1 MGPED
6 LAQVLRHLPKSQP
19 DARVLVGLDDPD
31 DAGVF
36 QLTEDLAIVQTVDF
50 FTPIVDDGYAFGQI
64 AAANALSDIYAMGG
78 RPVTALNIVGYP
90 VSKLPHAVLADI
102 LRGGADKVKEAGAV
116 LLGGHSID
124 DPEPKYGLAVTG
136 VVHPKRMM
144 TKAGARPGQD
154 LILTKPIGT
163 GTLSTAMKR
172 GLVPQDE
179 VDEATAV
186 MATLNSYIEPILA
199 AEVRCVT
206 DITGFGLLGHAQ
218 EVARESHVGLRIFAG
233 EVPVIEAARKYAA
246 QDIFPGGTRNNF
258 KYVSPGVAFPA
269 DMPDNERLLLCDA
282 VTSGGLLIAVDRDD
296 TEELRRALLKAGA
309 PVAAVIGETVIGDS
323 GFIEVVK

>member
-31 DAGVF
+31 DAGVY
-36 QLTEDLAIVQTVDF
+36 QLSEDLAIVQTVDF
-50 FTPIVDDGYAFGQI
+50 FTPIVDDGYSFGQI
-64 AAANALSDIYAMGG
+64 AAANALSDIYAMGA
-78 RPVTALNIVGYP
+78 RPLTALNIVGYP
-90 VSKLPHAVLADI
+90 VSKLPHAVLAEI
-102 LRGGADKVKEAGAV
+102 LRGGADKVREAGAV

-136 VVHPKRMM
+136 VVHPKRVM
-144 TKAGARPGQD
+144 TKAGAQPLQD

-163 GTLSTAMKR
+163 GVISTAMKR

-179 VDEATAV
+179 VEEATQI
-186 MATLNSYIEPILA
+186 MAALNSYIQPIL
-199 AEVRCVT
+199 ESGVKCVT

-218 EVARESHVGLRIFAG
+218 EVARESRVGLRIFAH

-246 QDIFPGGTRNNF
+246 QDVFPAGSRNNL
-258 KYVSPGVAFPA
+258 KYVSPGVSFPA
-269 DMPDNERLLLCDA
+269 DMPDHERLLLCDA
-282 VTSGGLLIAVDRDD
+282 VTSGGLLIAVDKGE
-296 TEELRRALLKAGA
+296 TESLRQALLEAGA

>member
-31 DAGVF
+31 DAGVY
-36 QLTEDLAIVQTVDF
+36 QLTDDLAIVQTVDF

-64 AAANALSDIYAMGG
+64 AAANALSDVYAMGG
-78 RPVTALNIVGYP
+78 KPITALNLVGYP
-90 VSKLPHAVLADI
+90 VSKLPHAVLAEI

-124 DPEPKYGLAVTG
+124 DPEPKYGLSVTG
-136 VVHPKRMM
+136 LVDPKRVM

-163 GTLSTAMKR
+163 GTISTAMKR
-172 GLVPQDE
+172 GIVPQDE
-179 VDEATAV
+179 VDEVTAV
-186 MATLNSYIEPILA
+186 MARLNSYIEPILA
-199 AEVRCVT
+199 SGVRCVT

-218 EVARESHVGLRIFAG
+218 EVARESHVGVRVFAA

-246 QDIFPGGTRNNF
+246 QDIFPGGSRNNL
-258 KYVSPGVAFPA
+258 KYVSPGVSFPQG
-269 DMPDNERLLLCDA
+269 MPDHERLLLCDA
-282 VTSGGLLIAVDRDD
+282 VTSGGLLIAVDKGE
-296 TEELRRALLKAGA
+296 TESLRRGLLEAGA
-309 PVAAVIGETVIGDS
+309 PVAAVIGETVKDDS
-323 GFIEVVK
+323 GFIEVV